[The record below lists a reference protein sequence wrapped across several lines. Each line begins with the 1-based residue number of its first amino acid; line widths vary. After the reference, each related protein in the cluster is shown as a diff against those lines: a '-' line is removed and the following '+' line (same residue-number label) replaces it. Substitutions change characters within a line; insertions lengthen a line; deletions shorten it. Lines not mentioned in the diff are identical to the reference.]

1 MLQRDKENLEQRLQ
15 QLKEDAKEDFFEAQ
29 QVFLSEYEIMLENI
43 FSSDSFGIKW
53 LLTAYFELTYVDMK
67 SKTDDINIWDIFQ
80 KSLTKSLVW
89 LPLSS
94 EKKQEFKKLIL
105 QLQSS
110 QKPKTELYHS
120 SEQLIHDPYFP
131 IIEDMAIDG
140 VLTREEF
147 YALEFSY
154 TRNGWDL
161 KKTLNILTPQVRAL
175 IFSAIEHYESLN
187 RNESEVMFRN
197 EYAREIWSL
206 EKSWIQTSQVI
217 AFVARSYYKNPGRY
231 KKYEHPK
238 RRLKRTFKLSLLR
251 LLRKKLGNIDAEN
264 ILRRFEEGETFF
276 DLFHIISEILEI
288 LPENPQSYEVY
299 TASNALEEA
308 EDILSEAEST
318 QEKILKWQKL
328 TTSVSKLIGETDAE
342 LDSEVLS
349 RLLDASTDFVWE
361 DIYFRSNLEEAW
373 VLAEGKKIQESDDD
387 EEDDD
392 YSKLSPRWAYE
403 AIKNDFLALEKEKT
417 KAFLEGRYDDIDT
430 YNEKLFVMQRKLEK
444 LAIILWE
451 EL

>member
-43 FSSDSFGIKW
+43 FSSDSFGIKG

-67 SKTDDINIWDIFQ
+67 SKTDDINIGDIFQ
-80 KSLTKSLVW
+80 KSLTKSLVG

-154 TRNGWDL
+154 TRNGGDL

-197 EYAREIWSL
+197 EYAREIGSL
-206 EKSWIQTSQVI
+206 EKSGIQTSQVI

-318 QEKILKWQKL
+318 QEKILKGQKL

-349 RLLDASTDFVWE
+349 RLLDASTDFVGE
-361 DIYFRSNLEEAW
+361 DIYFRSNLEEAG

-392 YSKLSPRWAYE
+392 YSKLSPRGAYE

-444 LAIILWE
+444 LAIILGE